1 MIKRLEVSNFKSFK
15 KLELNLDKFNVLI
28 GSNASGKSNFVE
40 IFQFLRDIQRFGL
53 NDAISLLGGVEYF
66 RNVNIGSEEP
76 FSLKVVFDIANPVIW
91 GFARGK
97 KGIKIN
103 ELIYEI
109 SIDFKNEES
118 KFKILKER
126 IVYDCSFIK
135 PEQKKGNKKTEEK
148 EELGKGKIIISRE
161 NEKINFEFNKPEE
174 IQISEKDIPIPLD
187 FLKKEKI
194 PDGVSILDLF
204 DILLLSF
211 LSPSSPFDI
220 SIYNFDPKSSKK
232 ATPYTG
238 KTKLEEDGS
247 NLSLVI
253 RNVLQD
259 EREKKKIL
267 NLTNNILPF
276 LSDMKVEEI
285 PIDQK
290 LILKTKEEYNK
301 EYLPSFSLS
310 DGTMNV
316 IGYLIILNSHKNPD
330 STLIIEEPERN
341 IHPFIISKLIN
352 RMKEASNA
360 KQIIITTH
368 NPEIL
373 KHVNME
379 NILLVSRDK
388 DGFSTI
394 SRPKEKRE
402 VQIFLENEIG
412 IEELFVKNLLR

>member
-1 MIKRLEVSNFKSFK
+1 MIKKLEVSNFKSFK
-15 KLELNLDKFNVLI
+15 KLELKLDKFNVLI
-28 GSNASGKSNFVE
+28 GSNASGKSNFVK
-40 IFQFLRDIQRFGL
+40 IFQFLKDIQSFGL
-53 NDAISLLGGVEYF
+53 NDAISLQGGVEYF
-66 RNVNIGSEEP
+66 RNVNIGSQEL
-76 FSLKVVFDIANPVIW
+76 FSLKVAFDIANSGIW
-91 GFARGK
+91 GVAKGK

-126 IVYDCSFIK
+126 IVYACSFIK
-135 PEQKKGNKKTEEK
+135 LEQKKGNKKIEEK
-148 EELGKGKIIISRE
+148 KELGKGKIIISCE
-161 NEKINFEFNKPEE
+161 NEKINFKLNKPDE
-174 IQISEKDIPIPLD
+174 IQISEEDIPIPLD
-187 FLKKEKI
+187 FLKKVKI
-194 PDGVSILDLF
+194 PNEVSMLERFGVFTLMF
-204 DILLLSF
+204 P
-211 LSPSSPFDI
+211 PSRFPLDI
-220 SIYNFDPKSSKK
+220 SIYNFDPKLSKK

-238 KTKLEEDGS
+238 KIKLEEDCS
-247 NLSLVI
+247 NLSLVL

-259 EREKKKIL
+259 EGKKKMII
-267 NLTNNILPF
+267 NLTKDILPF
-276 LSDMKVEEI
+276 LSDIVVEKI

-290 LILKTKEEYNK
+290 LILKTKEEYNN

-316 IGYLIILNSHKNPD
+316 IGYLIILNSYKNPD

-341 IHPFIISKLIN
+341 IHPYIISKLIN

-373 KHVNME
+373 KHVDME